1 MIGVILL
8 MGLFAGQPGGPA
20 QQPNMPDRATAI
32 ELARGGQYVEALDA
46 FRRLAAA
53 NPNDHETRLWIARL
67 HGWMGHPDQAEPV
80 YRSVLLEN
88 PNNLEAMLGL
98 AEVLIARY
106 AAREALDVLER
117 AEPLAPDD
125 AEVLALLGHAHRE
138 AGETTRALAYMERAV
153 AIQPSEDHRRL
164 LEQTRMFHRHRIE
177 ATGLFEDFNESIAD
191 TLGTDLTANIRLNDR
206 LRVFGRG
213 QVQRKFGTRE
223 ERGGL
228 GLEWRW
234 TAATTIVAHALVG
247 PGNRVLPRSDGLL
260 EIDHTRGTIE
270 WTAWYRYIEFP
281 IARVSVLSPG
291 VTWWVN
297 DRLNLGIRLHLAYTE
312 FGGTSSIEESNSGLV
327 NAGYRIYPRIW
338 VNAGY
343 ARGVESFDTLSPDR
357 LGEFP
362 GHTISGGLRVDLPS
376 LTSILG
382 GYEFQ
387 WREHDA
393 HMSRVTISL
402 AHRF

>member
-1 MIGVILL
+1 MFVVFLLIGLL
-8 MGLFAGQPGGPA
+8 AGQPLR
-20 QQPNMPDRATAI
+20 DRATAI

-53 NPNDHETRLWIARL
+53 NPNDHEARLWIARL

-80 YRSVLLEN
+80 YRSVLLED
-88 PNNLEAMLGL
+88 PNNLEAMVGL
-98 AEVLIARY
+98 AEILIARH
-106 AAREALDVLER
+106 AAREALAILER

-125 AEVLALLGHAHRE
+125 AAVLALLGQAHRE

-153 AIQPSEDHRRL
+153 AIQPSEDHHRL

-177 ATGLFEDFNESIAD
+177 ATGLFEDFNQSIAD
-191 TLGTDLTANIRLNDR
+191 TAGANVTANIRLNDR

-213 QVQRKFGTRE
+213 QVQRKFGVRE

-247 PGNRVLPRSDGLL
+247 PGDRVLPRHDRLF
-260 EIDHTRGTIE
+260 EIDYTRGPIE

-291 VTWWVN
+291 VTGWVN
-297 DRLNLGIRLHLAYTE
+297 DRLNLGFKYQLAITE
-312 FGGTSSIEESNSGLV
+312 FGGTSSIQEGHSILV
-327 NAGYRIYPRIW
+327 NAAYRTYPRVW
-338 VNAGY
+338 LNAGY
-343 ARGVESFDTLSPDR
+343 ARGVESFDTFSTDR
-357 LGEFP
+357 LGEFR
-362 GHTISGGLRVDLPS
+362 GNTVSGGVRIHLPT

-382 GYEFQ
+382 VYEFQ
-387 WREHDA
+387 SREQDIN
-393 HMSRVTISL
+393 MSRVTISL
-402 AHRF
+402 AQRF